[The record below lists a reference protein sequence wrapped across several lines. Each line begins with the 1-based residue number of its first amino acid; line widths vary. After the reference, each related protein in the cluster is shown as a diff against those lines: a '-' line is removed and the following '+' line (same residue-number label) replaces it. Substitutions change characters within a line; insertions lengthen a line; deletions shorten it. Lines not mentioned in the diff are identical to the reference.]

1 MNRLKKSYRTW
12 VPEGQAGPSSI
23 ALKMASSLIG
33 HSVDV
38 IANANSIAHGI
49 VTGVLTEAGRPK
61 LVVAGVPYDMN
72 QLLTATPASF

>member
-1 MNRLKKSYRTW
+1 
-12 VPEGQAGPSSI
+12 
-23 ALKMASSLIG
+23 MASSLIG